1 MSDSALNSSSSILQS
16 IGIFGGTFDP
26 VHNGHVMVA
35 RVALEE
41 LGLNRLLIVPA
52 AQSPFKPEAALAPA
66 AARVELLRLALADL
80 QRCELDLQEVER
92 EGVSYSIDTVRAV
105 AERFPEAQLFYL
117 IGADHAATL
126 PQWREAAALA
136 ELATFV
142 VVPRPGEAVPVVPE
156 PFRGQVLA
164 GQPTDISARTLR
176 AKLAAGE
183 PIEDWVPPAVA
194 EALKTMHLY

>member
-1 MSDSALNSSSSILQS
+1 MSDSALNSSGSILQS

-41 LGLNRLLIVPA
+41 LGLDRLLIVPA

-80 QRCELDLQEVER
+80 PRCELDLQEVER

-105 AERFPEAQLFYL
+105 AERFPEAELFCL

-142 VVPRPGEAVPVVPE
+142 VVPRPGEAVPEVPE
-156 PFRGQVLA
+156 PFRGQILA

-176 AKLAAGE
+176 AKLRAGE

>member
-1 MSDSALNSSSSILQS
+1 M
-16 IGIFGGTFDP
+16 
-26 VHNGHVMVA
+26 HNG
-35 RVALEE
+35 
-41 LGLNRLLIVPA
+41 
-52 AQSPFKPEAALAPA
+52 QT
-66 AARVELLRLALADL
+66 
-80 QRCELDLQEVER
+80 
-92 EGVSYSIDTVRAV
+92 GVSYSIDTVLAV
-105 AERFPEAQLFYL
+105 AKSFPEAQLFYL

-142 VVPRPGEAVPVVPE
+142 VVPRPGEAVPGGPE

>member
-1 MSDSALNSSSSILQS
+1 MSNSGLKSSGSSPQS

-35 RVALEE
+35 RTALEE
-41 LGLNRLLIVPA
+41 LALDRLLIVPA
-52 AQSPFKPEAALAPA
+52 AQSPFKPGETSAPA

-80 QRCELDLQEVER
+80 PGCELDLQEVER
-92 EGVSYSIDTVRAV
+92 EGVSYSIDTVLAV
-105 AERFPEAQLFYL
+105 AKRFPEAQLFYL

-156 PFRGQVLA
+156 PFRGQILV

-176 AKLAAGE
+176 AKLGAGE

>member
-1 MSDSALNSSSSILQS
+1 MSDSALNSSGSILQS

-126 PQWREAAALA
+126 PQWREAPALA

>member
-1 MSDSALNSSSSILQS
+1 MSELASPDSGQQS

-35 RVALEE
+35 RTALEE
-41 LGLNRLLIVPA
+41 LALDRLLIVPA
-52 AQSPFKPEAALAPA
+52 AQSPFKPGETSAPA
-66 AARVELLRLALADL
+66 AARVELLRLAFDDL
-80 QRCELDLQEVER
+80 PGCELDLQEVER
-92 EGVSYSIDTVRAV
+92 EGVSYSIDTVLAV
-105 AERFPEAQLFYL
+105 AKRFPAVRLFYL

-126 PQWREAAALA
+126 PQWREAATLA

-142 VVPRPGEAVPVVPE
+142 VVPRPGEAVPEVPE

-164 GQPTDISARTLR
+164 GQPTNISARTLR

-183 PIEDWVPPAVA
+183 SIEDWVPPAVA
-194 EALKTMHLY
+194 EALKTMHFY

>member
-1 MSDSALNSSSSILQS
+1 MSELASPDSGQQS

-35 RVALEE
+35 RAALAE
-41 LGLNRLLIVPA
+41 LGLDRLLIVPA
-52 AQSPFKPEAALAPA
+52 AQSPFKPEAQPTPA
-66 AARVELLRLALADL
+66 ADRVELLRLAFDDL
-80 QRCELDLQEVER
+80 PRCELDLQEVER

-105 AERFPEAQLFYL
+105 AERFPEAALFYL
-117 IGADHAATL
+117 IGADHAGTL

-142 VVPRPGEAVPVVPE
+142 VVPRPGEAVPAVPA
-156 PFRGQVLA
+156 PFRGRVLA

-183 PIEDWVPPAVA
+183 PIDGSVPPAVA
-194 EALKTMHLY
+194 QALKTRHLY

>member
-1 MSDSALNSSSSILQS
+1 MSELASPDSGQQS

-35 RVALEE
+35 QTALEE
-41 LGLNRLLIVPA
+41 LALDRLLIVPA
-52 AQSPFKPEAALAPA
+52 AQSPFKPGETSAPA
-66 AARVELLRLALADL
+66 AARVKLLRLAFGDL
-80 QRCELDLQEVER
+80 PGCELDLQEVER
-92 EGVSYSIDTVRAV
+92 AGVSYSIDTVLAV
-105 AERFPEAQLFYL
+105 AKRFPEAQLFYL
-117 IGADHAATL
+117 IGADHAAAL

-136 ELATFV
+136 ELVTFV
-142 VVPRPGEAVPVVPE
+142 VVPRPGEAVPVVPA